1 MKNPNAVRPS
11 AQELN
16 ESIRRPEDIQ
26 NLKMGIVMA
35 EPKFDGSFVYV
46 TRDRVTGETVFCT
59 RDGNQLRLEPPIQN
73 FLCHHFAPLT
83 EYFLFEAELEPSPWT
98 EADKAALNGNLYA
111 GKAMPF
117 CIRLVV
123 HDVLPMDEI
132 ERPAST
138 ARERYGLLRSLAG
151 VAEDAQVMRPHL
163 WDRSERAGIYITP
176 CQDLTLAQAA
186 DLFRQGWEAGKAQK
200 RVMVGGLPYEGLVLI
215 NPESLHKGGRS
226 HKWKVKPFHTVDI
239 VVTELK
245 EGHSGKVP
253 LFEVHGYDTKTG
265 EIVKI
270 TSGISPEMFAEMKRA
285 EQQFAAVI
293 VEAELS
299 SLKDLKSANAT
310 LLGIRYDK
318 MESLNQDAEPRPIS
332 LPSICCSKGGSSA
345 ISI

>member
-1 MKNPNAVRPS
+1 
-11 AQELN
+11 
-16 ESIRRPEDIQ
+16 
-26 NLKMGIVMA
+26 
-35 EPKFDGSFVYV
+35 
-46 TRDRVTGETVFCT
+46 
-59 RDGNQLRLEPPIQN
+59 
-73 FLCHHFAPLT
+73 
-83 EYFLFEAELEPSPWT
+83 
-98 EADKAALNGNLYA
+98 
-111 GKAMPF
+111 
-117 CIRLVV
+117 
-123 HDVLPMDEI
+123 
-132 ERPAST
+132 
-138 ARERYGLLRSLAG
+138 
-151 VAEDAQVMRPHL
+151 
-163 WDRSERAGIYITP
+163 
-176 CQDLTLAQAA
+176 
-186 DLFRQGWEAGKAQK
+186 
-200 RVMVGGLPYEGLVLI
+200 VLI

>member
-16 ESIRRPEDIQ
+16 ESIRQPGDILT
-26 NLKMGIVMA
+26 LKMGMVMA

-46 TRDRVTGETVFCT
+46 TRDRLTGETLLCT
-59 RDGNQLRLEPPIQN
+59 RDGNQLQLEPAVQN

-98 EADKAALNGNLYA
+98 EANKAALNGNLYT

-117 CIRLVV
+117 CIRLVLR
-123 HDVLPMDEI
+123 DVLPMDEI

-138 ARERYGLLRSLAG
+138 ARERYSLLRSLAG

-163 WDRSERAGIYITP
+163 WDRNERAGIYITP
-176 CQDLTLAQAA
+176 CQKLTLAQVA

-200 RVMVGGLPYEGLVLI
+200 RVTVGGLPYEGLVLI

-245 EGHSGKVP
+245 EGHSGKVSV
-253 LFEVHGYDTKTG
+253 FEVHGYDTKTG
-265 EIVKI
+265 ETVKI
-270 TSGISPEMFAEMKRA
+270 TSGISPEVFADMKRA

-293 VEAELS
+293 VEAEVS
-299 SLKDLKSANAT
+299 SLKDLKSANPTILA
-310 LLGIRYDK
+310 IRYDRMVSPK
-318 MESLNQDAEPRPIS
+318 RKPELAAMV
-332 LPSICCSKGGSSA
+332 
-345 ISI
+345 